1 MKWVSAML
9 LALALAGCADSG
21 SFDREKPVKLV
32 ASTGHILP
40 STEQNLPPTKPVQ
53 PRPLP
58 STAEASKPGVNEST
72 KTSSLMECVSDACKV
87 QCSPAIEKHSRP
99 KWCLYFKEPN
109 DRHAVIAPSDIQRNG
124 RE

>member
-1 MKWVSAML
+1 MKWPLAASLA

-53 PRPLP
+53 PRPHP
-58 STAEASKPGVNEST
+58 STAEASKPGANES
-72 KTSSLMECVSDACKV
+72 SSLMECVSDACKV

-99 KWCLYFKEPN
+99 KGCLYFKEPN